1 MTGVMDH
8 DPDDE
13 YDEYDDDLADDEV
26 DGIGA
31 GPPAVRAIDRFQHT
45 AIGGVL
51 AAGML
56 GLRDVFEPERDDQP
70 AIVQDWSGGTMPPG
84 ESGSTRRS
92 RQSSSRRMTTIE
104 SCGLSG
110 SSRRRIRSPNG
121 GAPDQSCT
129 MAGWSSRSG
138 SNTSRRP

>member
-8 DPDDE
+8 DPDDGFT
-13 YDEYDDDLADDEV
+13 DDLADDEV

-70 AIVQDWSGGTMPPG
+70 AIVQDWSGAPPFG
-84 ESGSTRRS
+84 DRILLRLDPDNPQDSIVVIRR
-92 RQSSSRRMTTIE
+92 
-104 SCGLSG
+104 L
-110 SSRRRIRSPNG
+110 
-121 GAPDQSCT
+121 DD
-129 MAGWSSRSG
+129 
-138 SNTSRRP
+138 